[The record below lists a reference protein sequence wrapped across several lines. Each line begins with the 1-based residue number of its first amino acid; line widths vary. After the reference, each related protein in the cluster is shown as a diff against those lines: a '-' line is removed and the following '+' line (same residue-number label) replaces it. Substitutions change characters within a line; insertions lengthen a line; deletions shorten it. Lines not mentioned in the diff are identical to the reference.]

1 MPILPGTVL
10 GSEKQQSTEKPSPV
24 RVYTLVRE
32 GKPIKK
38 LDVRMFM
45 PETVNAWEK
54 NTAERKTAM
63 ALGME

>member
-10 GSEKQQSTEKPSPV
+10 DSEKQQSTEKPV

-45 PETVNAWEK
+45 PETVDAWEK